1 MVPSLEHNGVIEA
14 VVSGLATVD
23 VAAVDVVVV
32 VDGVVAVVG
41 VIVAEFVIGGVVGA
55 VVFVVEVVADGL
67 EASQEVLHGAVIWV
81 VEVESTQHL
90 VYQCFSFRLVCG
102 GGVWRWCVAVVCGGG
117 VWRWC
122 VAVVC
127 GGGGQRWFVLFSGGN
142 DMVVVTT
149 KYIIICDVIIG
160 NVITSDVKLILLL

>member
-117 VWRWC
+117 
-122 VAVVC
+122 
-127 GGGGQRWFVLFSGGN
+127 GQRWFVLFSGGN